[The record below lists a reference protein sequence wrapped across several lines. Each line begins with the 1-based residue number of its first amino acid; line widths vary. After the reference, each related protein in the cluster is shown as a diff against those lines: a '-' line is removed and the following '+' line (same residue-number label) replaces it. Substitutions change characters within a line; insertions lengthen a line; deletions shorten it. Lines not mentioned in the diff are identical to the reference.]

1 MRILLPDE
9 FKDLTKYRFRSYL
22 PELCD
27 LFHEKVFPT
36 SPVSDIN
43 DDDADIIIPIH
54 SQPST
59 RSNSPAEGDPN
70 SALPRSMST
79 SSSSLSRSRS
89 LSVSLQQE
97 RESQRDATNQQK
109 RKKRALNREVSMS
122 RVFRAKSKAPTPASD
137 SAGMAFG
144 PPTGLGAKDNFS
156 KDKRQSYALAKGK
169 VKGKAKAVDE
179 SEITLVEATPALNRT
194 KSFSV
199 GTSIPR
205 VELAPGIEGAE
216 RENADMDMDVWESE
230 LPKSRDVIMGASGTD
245 DSDAVF
251 VIDTPTKVKRRP
263 GVTKSAVGG

>member
-1 MRILLPDE
+1 MRILLLDK
-9 FKDLTKYRFRSYL
+9 FKYLIKYRFRSYL

-36 SPVSDIN
+36 SPISDIN
-43 DDDADIIIPIH
+43 DDDADIIMSIR

-70 SALPRSMST
+70 STLSRSIST

-122 RVFRAKSKAPTPASD
+122 RVFRAKSKAPTPALD
-137 SAGMAFG
+137 SAGG
-144 PPTGLGAKDNFS
+144 PPTGLGAKVNFS
-156 KDKRQSYALAKGK
+156 KDKRPSYPVGKGK
-169 VKGKAKAVDE
+169 GKTKAVDE

-199 GTSIPR
+199 GPSIPR

-216 RENADMDMDVWESE
+216 QENADMDMDVWESE
-230 LPKSRDVIMGASGTD
+230 LPESKDIIMGADGTND
-245 DSDAVF
+245 GDAIF
-251 VIDTPTKVKRRP
+251 VVDTPTKVKRRP
-263 GVTKSAVGG
+263 GLTKSAAGG